1 MRAANELLSLS
12 IQHNQVICESF
23 DEANTKIEGGPE
35 MQSEALVKA
44 ATKASLPEPGKV
56 KEFMADGKTV
66 CIANLNGEIYAADN
80 VCPHWGGPQCFTV
93 YRSSSAHQIGR

>member
-35 MQSEALVKA
+35 MQSEGALVKA

-56 KEFMADGKTV
+56 KNSWRMERA
-66 CIANLNGEIYAADN
+66 YA
-80 VCPHWGGPQCFTV
+80 
-93 YRSSSAHQIGR
+93 SQI